1 MLTQL
6 FKEHG
11 MILRSFPHSKY
22 KKSNT
27 ERTEKKCANATMC
40 KCAIKKEC
48 NRDVGQWLY
57 LKASE
62 QLPFLFP

>member
-22 KKSNT
+22 KKSNM
-27 ERTEKKCANATMC
+27 ERTEKECANMLILKTPRGNETQ
-40 KCAIKKEC
+40 CAINKE
-48 NRDVGQWLY
+48 
-57 LKASE
+57 
-62 QLPFLFP
+62 